1 MAYTLLTGACG
12 GLGGAFAQLLAER
25 GQPLFLTGRSEV
37 RLAALAARLKSEY
50 PSADIL
56 YTACDLADSSQR
68 QALFAF
74 ADARGARFSR
84 LVYAAGMDTQKAA
97 ETYSEEKLVM
107 QARVNLEGAV
117 SLAQGVFARRA
128 EECVCEIL
136 AVGSMSASSPMPYFA
151 LYSATKKGLEQY
163 FVALREE
170 WQGRAKVTVV
180 LPGGIPTRKD
190 IQENIAAHGW
200 FGRVSALPARTV
212 AERSLR
218 AVQKNRRRVVIGFWN
233 KLLHALMCVVPLSV
247 KLRVIARI
255 WSKTE
260 KDAF

>member
-1 MAYTLLTGACG
+1 
-12 GLGGAFAQLLAER
+12 
-25 GQPLFLTGRSEV
+25 
-37 RLAALAARLKSEY
+37 
-50 PSADIL
+50 
-56 YTACDLADSSQR
+56 
-68 QALFAF
+68 
-74 ADARGARFSR
+74 
-84 LVYAAGMDTQKAA
+84 
-97 ETYSEEKLVM
+97 
-107 QARVNLEGAV
+107 
-117 SLAQGVFARRA
+117 
-128 EECVCEIL
+128 
-136 AVGSMSASSPMPYFA
+136 MPYFA

-170 WQGRAKVTVV
+170 WKGRAKVTVV

-190 IQENIAAHGW
+190 IRENIAAHGW

-255 WSKTE
+255 WIKTE